1 MKRKHS
7 IFCPVIFLLVSAI
20 FPAKSDDREFSRT
33 PPNIIIILTDDS
45 GFSDP
50 GCYGGQIDTPNIDRL
65 AREGMRFSNFYTNGR
80 CSPTRATLLT
90 GRDSALAGFGAGMLG
105 GWNREFLFP
114 AYRSRLSADYPTLPE
129 LLKGGG
135 YATIMIG
142 KWHLGGSDMRDNPR
156 LQEGWKKNHPESEGW
171 KFGPEEVAA
180 EFGAMPVQR
189 GFDRF
194 FGLIEGEED
203 FFYLPGDRHK
213 YLEDN
218 APVTLDYS
226 RTYTIATHGKTK
238 FGFPHAGKTAAA
250 FYDTNGV
257 TDRAI
262 GMIQEV
268 KGKPFFLYLAYRAPH
283 APLQAPAE
291 LVEKYLPRFSNTA
304 GAGEKRRQGV
314 VREGVFPA
322 AVPVA
327 KTQELK
333 KDKAD
338 DLAHAMAV
346 HAAMM
351 EVVDQNVGR
360 LMEALRQAGHAED
373 TVVFFLSD
381 NGASAEVADIGNVP
395 YRGCK
400 ALLWEGGTRTH
411 FIARWPGKI
420 PSGGINPT
428 VAWVGDLLPT
438 CLQISGLPYPDKFQ
452 GHPLSPPEG
461 RSILPALLGE
471 RMVPPEYLFF
481 NDRGQQS
488 VLFQGKWKLLIDPG
502 WYAQTH
508 AKPGVAYELYDLQ
521 TDPAETRNLVSENP
535 EIVKNLTEA
544 GDRWQKKCG
553 IVDYGEI
560 LKIKDPH

>member
-1 MKRKHS
+1 MFR
-7 IFCPVIFLLVSAI
+7 PAFLLFAFSASVLSLGAGE
-20 FPAKSDDREFSRT
+20 PSKT
-33 PPNIIIILTDDS
+33 PPNIIVILTDDS

-65 AREGMRFSNFYTNGR
+65 AREGMRFSNFYTDGR

-90 GRDSALAGFGAGMLG
+90 GRDSALVGFGAGMLG

-129 LLKGGG
+129 LLKDGG
-135 YATIMIG
+135 YATVMAG
-142 KWHLGGSDMRDNPR
+142 KWHLGGSDMRNNPR
-156 LQEGWKKNHPESEGW
+156 QQDAWKKAHPEAEGW
-171 KFGPEEVAA
+171 KFTREEVAA
-180 EFGAMPVQR
+180 DYGAMPSQR
-189 GFDRF
+189 GFDQF
-194 FGLIEGEED
+194 FGMLEGETD

-213 YLEDN
+213 YLEGN
-218 APVTLDYS
+218 VPATLDYN
-226 RTYTIATHGKTK
+226 RTYTIEALGRTQS
-238 FGFPHAGKTAAA
+238 GFAHAGETSPA
-250 FYDTNGV
+250 FYDTDGV
-257 TDRAI
+257 TDRA
-262 GMIQEV
+262 MDMLQKV

-283 APLQAPAE
+283 SPLQAPAE
-291 LVEKYLPRFSNTA
+291 LVKKYLPRFADIAEAMETR
-304 GAGEKRRQGV
+304 KQGV

-322 AVPVA
+322 GAPISE
-327 KTQELK
+327 TPELK
-333 KDKAD
+333 KTKAA

-346 HAAMM
+346 HAAMV

-360 LMEALRQAGHAED
+360 LMDLLRQAGHAGD

-381 NGASAEVADIGNVP
+381 NGAASGVAEVGNVP

-420 PSGGINPT
+420 PAGGINPT

-438 CLQISGLPYPDKFQ
+438 CLQLAGMTYPASFQ
-452 GHPLSPPEG
+452 EHPLSPPEG

-471 RMVPPEYLFF
+471 KMLPPEHLFF

-488 VLFQGKWKLLIDPG
+488 VIFQGRWKLLIEPG
-502 WYAQTH
+502 WYVQTH
-508 AKPGVAYELYDLQ
+508 ERPGVEHELYDLLA
-521 TDPAETRNLVSENP
+521 DPAETRNVASENP
-535 EIVKNLTEA
+535 DLVKRLAEA
-544 GDRWQKKCG
+544 SDAWQKKCG